1 MILMAGIDYTRAN
14 IAQREALSF
23 VAGQVSTLLTD
34 IRRHTGIAGCTLI
47 STCNR
52 TELYLSAT
60 TIVDPATLLCTAA
73 GVAPERFEGI
83 FVRRTGADAVRHLM
97 EVSCGLRSQ
106 ILGEDQI
113 VTQVKQA
120 AQLAREANTVD
131 PVLATLFRCA
141 TTAGKL
147 AKTETH
153 LVAVPR
159 SAAHRGIELAAQQLG
174 GLSGRRA
181 VVIGNGEM
189 GRIASDLLVEQGA
202 HVTVTLRTY
211 RHGET
216 IVPRGCATQPYEDR
230 MLVIESCDLVVS
242 ATTSPHYTLTAEQV
256 AGLSHKPMLLLDLA
270 LPRDIDPA
278 VTGVSC
284 LNMDDLGELGSEDT
298 LDRARILQI
307 IEEQIARFD
316 EWSSYRAALPVIE
329 ELKQTAF
336 ERVWMGEGDEELM
349 RTAVDK
355 TIDMLLGGMKEVI
368 SPQLLK
374 KTLLKMQ
381 KNAVS
386 AERLRSKA

>member
-1 MILMAGIDYTRAN
+1 MIVMAGIDYTRAN
-14 IAQREALSF
+14 IAQRETLSF
-23 VAGQVSTLLTD
+23 VAGQVGTLLTN
-34 IRRHTGIAGCTLI
+34 IRQRTGVAGCTLI

-60 TIVDPATLLCTAA
+60 AIVDPAALLCAAA
-73 GVAPERFEGI
+73 GVALKRFEGI
-83 FVRRTGADAVRHLM
+83 FVRRTGADAVQHLM
-97 EVSCGLRSQ
+97 EVACGLRSQ
-106 ILGEDQI
+106 IVGEDQI

-120 AQLAREANTVD
+120 AQLAREAGTAD

-141 TTAGKL
+141 ATAGKL

-159 SAAHRGIELAAQQLG
+159 SAAHRGIELAGQRLG
-174 GLSGRRA
+174 GLTKRRA

-189 GRIASDLLVEQGA
+189 GRIASDLLVAQGA

-216 IVPRGCATQPYEDR
+216 IVPRGCATQPYEER
-230 MLVIESCDLVVS
+230 MSVIEGCDLVVS
-242 ATTSPHYTLTAEQV
+242 ATTSPHYTLTAAQV
-256 AGLSHKPMLLLDLA
+256 AALSRKPALLLDLA

-278 VTGVSC
+278 VEGVPC

-298 LDRARILQI
+298 VDRVRILQI
-307 IEEQIARFD
+307 IAEQTARFN
-316 EWSSYRAALPVIE
+316 EWASYRAALPVIE

-349 RTAVDK
+349 RAAVDK
-355 TIDMLLGGMKEVI
+355 TIDMLLGGMKEAV

-374 KTLLKMQ
+374 KTLQKMQ
-381 KNAVS
+381 KNAIA
-386 AERLRSKA
+386 AEQLRSKA